1 MPHDA
6 FINEEFDDTDLSS
19 ELEDEAQDDEFEEI
33 TSEEVDRVVEALDQ
47 LIHSVDSENIRWFLE
62 EAAGSIF
69 SLIYDDEHDEV
80 SDLDSEAA

>member
-1 MPHDA
+1 MPHDSL
-6 FINEEFDDTDLSS
+6 FNEELDDADISS
-19 ELEDEAQDDEFEEI
+19 ELEDTADDEFEEI

-47 LIHSVDSENIRWFLE
+47 LIQSVDSENIRWHLE

-80 SDLDSEAA
+80 SDIDSEAA